1 MKGGELKMNDNEDF
15 RRSIAHAPINSSIV
29 IQAGP
34 GSGKTKLLIERLK
47 YIIKNRPGS
56 FSGIACITYTNAAK
70 DEIIMRLQ
78 NEGVQLPADLFV
90 GTIHSFFLEYVIK
103 PYSHFY
109 SKEKQP
115 YKLASHGFAKRYK
128 QEISRMLNRPAY
140 HLNES
145 IFSAFESLGRDEK
158 GNPSCFKNKISPEV
172 ALEWKKITKK
182 DGYIDQQDVIYL
194 SYLIIKKYEHIQIAL
209 SSRFPHIL
217 MDEYQDV
224 TYFQEQFFLLLE
236 RSAFFCVGDTNQSIY
251 SFTGAKP
258 EMFQLKW
265 ANEQYISYTLS
276 NNFRSTEHIVKFVN
290 HKSKILQLEAGPN
303 ASSKRKVI
311 FIKDVNEPSEVIQL
325 FHCIREEIEC
335 DKSYNPYMVL
345 ARENTYISNL
355 RNLLKGQ
362 EGEGNPFLK
371 KLRVEN
377 YRSFQVLQNILLAI
391 SYKKKNQFDQ
401 AVEKMNEAFSYLF
414 FNESPNFV
422 ALSEIGYDKFMW
434 KKLQIFT
441 LFFLDS
447 LVLTE
452 ISVESLFLEMKKFL
466 SEESKK
472 LYGKTIGR
480 KIVTLN
486 YKWKN
491 QARAAKST
499 KISELIEHLELQ
511 SVLSESEEHVFSVH
525 GSKGQEAECV
535 LVMAE
540 SDSQLKDWLEK
551 NEESEEARVGYVAF
565 SRARK
570 LLCVWA
576 PSIQENNY
584 AYLQEHVSFVDK
596 NYAK

>member
-1 MKGGELKMNDNEDF
+1 MIDNKEF
-15 RRSIAHAPINSSIV
+15 RRSITHTPMNSSIV

-34 GSGKTKLLIERLK
+34 GSGKTKMLIERLK
-47 YIIKNRPGS
+47 YIIENRPES

-70 DEIIMRLQ
+70 DEIMMRLQ
-78 NEGVQLPADLFV
+78 NEGVQLPGDLFV
-90 GTIHSFFLEYVIK
+90 GTIHSFLLEYVIK
-103 PYSHFY
+103 PYSHFA
-109 SKEKQP
+109 SKEKIS
-115 YKLASHGFAKRYK
+115 YKLASYGFARRYK
-128 QEISRMLNRPAY
+128 QEISELLGRPAY
-140 HLNES
+140 YINES
-145 IFSAFESLGRDEK
+145 IFRAFESLGRDEEGK
-158 GNPSCFKNKISPEV
+158 PCCYKNKISPEV
-172 ALEWKKITKK
+172 ALAWKQITKNE
-182 DGYIDQQDVIYL
+182 GYIDQQDVIYL
-194 SYLIIKKYEHIQIAL
+194 SYLIIKKYEHIRIAL
-209 SSRFPHIL
+209 SSRFPYIL

-224 TYFQEQFFLLLE
+224 TYYQEQFFLLLE
-236 RSAFFCVGDTNQSIY
+236 RSSFFCVGDNNQSIY

-265 ANEQYISYTLS
+265 ANERYISYTLS
-276 NNFRSTEHIVKFVN
+276 NNFRSTEQIVKFAN
-290 HKSKILQLEAGPN
+290 HKSKIPQVEAGPN
-303 ASSKRKVI
+303 ASSKQKVI

-325 FHCIREEIEC
+325 FHCIREGIEC
-335 DKSYNPYMVL
+335 DKSYNSYMIL
-345 ARENTYISNL
+345 ARENEYISNL

-362 EGEGNPFLK
+362 NGEINPFLK
-371 KLRVEN
+371 KLRVEH
-377 YRSFQVLQNILLAI
+377 YRSFQVLQNVLLAI
-391 SYKKKNQFDQ
+391 SYKQKNQFDQ

-414 FNESPNFV
+414 FNENPNFV

-452 ISVESLFLEMKKFL
+452 ISVASLFLQMKNFL
-466 SEESKK
+466 SGESKK

-480 KIVTLN
+480 KIATLN

-491 QARAAKST
+491 QTRAANST
-499 KISELIEHLELQ
+499 MISKLIEHLELQ
-511 SVLSESEEHVFSVH
+511 SNLSDSEEHVFSIH

-540 SDSQLKDWLEK
+540 SDSQLKEWLEQ

-576 PSIQENNY
+576 PSIQEDNY

-596 NYAK
+596 NYANEMVDEIY